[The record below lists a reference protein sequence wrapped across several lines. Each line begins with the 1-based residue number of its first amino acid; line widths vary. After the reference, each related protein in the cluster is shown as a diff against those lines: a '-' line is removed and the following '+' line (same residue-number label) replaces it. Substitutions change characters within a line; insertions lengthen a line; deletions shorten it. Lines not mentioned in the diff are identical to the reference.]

1 MNAWSSDYEPT
12 TADHLIRQD
21 WSRKDKDV
29 AEALTDWW
37 QGEFDAYHRTRD
49 HTVAPKDLAIAQAH
63 IAPRPVRARII
74 PNPRPIGPADYA
86 KLWALLLTGA
96 ALLGFAA
103 IGCIA
108 TGWKVAE
115 WLLR

>member
-1 MNAWSSDYEPT
+1 MNAWSSAFDTEP
-12 TADHLIRQD
+12 ADHVIRQD

-29 AEALTDWW
+29 AEALVGWW
-37 QGEFDAYHRTRD
+37 EREWSEYHAARD
-49 HTVAPKDLAIAQAH
+49 KTVAPKDLAIAKAH

-74 PNPRPIGPADYA
+74 PTPSPIGPADYA
-86 KLWALLLTGA
+86 KLWALLLTGGA
-96 ALLGFAA
+96 FLGFAA

-108 TGWKVAE
+108 TGWKIAE